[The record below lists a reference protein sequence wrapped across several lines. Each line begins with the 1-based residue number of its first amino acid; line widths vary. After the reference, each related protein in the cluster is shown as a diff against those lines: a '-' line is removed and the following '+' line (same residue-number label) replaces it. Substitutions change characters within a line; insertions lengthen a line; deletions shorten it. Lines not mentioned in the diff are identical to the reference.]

1 MQRHRFFASPAQLR
15 GAVITLALDEAHH
28 LSRVLRL
35 APGNTAYCF
44 DGQGAEYECEVQRVS
59 RDEVTLRIVSRLGN
73 EVESPLHLTLAQG
86 MTKGDKFDWIV
97 QKAVELG
104 CSRFVPLI
112 TEHSEVRRTDGLD
125 QKMLRW
131 RRIALEATK
140 QCGRR
145 TIMEIAPAVAFGD
158 LCESM
163 RDEKKFALFFSE
175 RKGLRLGN
183 AHVGREVTLVIGPEG
198 GWSERESHLAE
209 ECGLI
214 PVHLGSR
221 VLRAETAAV
230 TAVALAQYVFGDLG

>member
-44 DGQGAEYECEVQRVS
+44 DGQGSEYECEVQRVS
-59 RDEVTLRIVSRLGN
+59 RDEVTLKIMSRLGN
-73 EVESPLHLTLAQG
+73 EVESSLHLTLAQG
-86 MTKGDKFDWIV
+86 LTKGDKFDWIV

-104 CSRFVPLI
+104 CSRFIPLI
-112 TEHSEVRRTDGLD
+112 TEHSEVRRTDGLE

-131 RRIALEATK
+131 KRIALEATK

-145 TIMEIAPAVAFGD
+145 TIMEIAPAVSVGD
-158 LCESM
+158 LCVSI
-163 RDEKKFALFFSE
+163 RDEKKFGFFFSE
-175 RKGLRLGN
+175 RKGLKLGN
-183 AHVGREVTLVIGPEG
+183 TSVGQEITLVVGPEG
-198 GWSERESHLAE
+198 GWSERELQQAE
-209 ECGLI
+209 DCGLI

-221 VLRAETAAV
+221 VLRSETAAV